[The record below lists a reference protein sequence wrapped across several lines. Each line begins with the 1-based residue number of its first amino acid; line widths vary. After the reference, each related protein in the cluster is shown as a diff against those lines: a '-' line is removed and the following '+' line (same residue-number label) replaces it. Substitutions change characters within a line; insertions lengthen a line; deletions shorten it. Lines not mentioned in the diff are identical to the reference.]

1 MSEFNREATIKELDR
16 IAELYNRRND
26 LEEEVSEIYNSAEKE
41 QENLSTTVLNELES
55 YQESVNKN
63 FGADMPKLS
72 SIGRATPPPQKPDL
86 GEPAKVEKT
95 MKLGALCG
103 LLFILSVIVYIIF
116 MRIGIANQFSAFG
129 RFMLSIGNIS
139 VYLGFA
145 SGVGYCIFGRSIGKY
160 NAWKKQHTN
169 WEKTL
174 ELGVGA
180 ASEHFLMECDTFENA
195 LAKNI
200 DNCVA
205 HYNEK
210 NAQFESDSKAITEK
224 WTEKLSSVS
233 AELDNVKGQLD
244 AVTLIHSDLF
254 YSASHIAKLLSTQR
268 ADTLKEAINL
278 AIEED
283 RKDAQEAER
292 RREAQ
297 RQEAILE
304 EQAFQTRM
312 HEQAMERSAREHA
325 AQMEAQAKAQVEETE
340 RLRRA
345 VEQQNR
351 NAAKR

>member
-72 SIGRATPPPQKPDL
+72 PIARNIPPFKPDIDNKKMKRAAICGL
-86 GEPAKVEKT
+86 IFIAAVVINIIISNVTTTDTIGLAGFGFTFLLIILSIATAIGYCCWNSEIQKYTEWEKKYANWKNQLENIGTFNNDHFYVECDDFEKALE
-95 MKLGALCG
+95 KNIALC
-103 LLFILSVIVYIIF
+103 
-116 MRIGIANQFSAFG
+116 A
-129 RFMLSIGNIS
+129 
-139 VYLGFA
+139 
-145 SGVGYCIFGRSIGKY
+145 
-160 NAWKKQHTN
+160 
-169 WEKTL
+169 
-174 ELGVGA
+174 
-180 ASEHFLMECDTFENA
+180 
-195 LAKNI
+195 
-200 DNCVA
+200 A
-205 HYNEK
+205 HYDEK
-210 NAQFESDSKAITEK
+210 NTQFESDSKAITEK
-224 WTEKLSSVS
+224 WTEKLSSVN

-325 AQMEAQAKAQVEETE
+325 AQMEAQAKAQVAETE

-351 NAAKR
+351 NATKR